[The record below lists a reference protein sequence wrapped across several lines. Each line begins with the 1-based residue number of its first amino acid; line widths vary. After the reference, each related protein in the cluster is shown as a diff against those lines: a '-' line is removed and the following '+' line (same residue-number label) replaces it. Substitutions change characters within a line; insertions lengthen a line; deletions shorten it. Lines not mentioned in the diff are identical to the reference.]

1 MYCVLLND
9 KPLYHQLDRD
19 KLPLSYFHPGYALH
33 SVSFSLLPSKPPSSR
48 SNDCR
53 WILKCYSCSAIPVQQ
68 HESPAVQ
75 DDGDF
80 SSVLSTTRSALRRR
94 PSRNVTGMRAFSNC
108 YVGKIGYYT
117 VTGPLLVGH
126 GRRLV
131 GRMSYGHCLFSRC
144 GVQWTLDTTS
154 GEETVDTPECCL
166 HTSRLPWPTS
176 NRPCLPIVVNNRG
189 RTEEK
194 EPQRSKRHNF
204 LII

>member
-94 PSRNVTGMRAFSNC
+94 PSRNVTGMCAFSNC

-131 GRMSYGHCLFSRC
+131 GRMSYGHCLFTRC
-144 GVQWTLDTTS
+144 GVQWTPLS
-154 GEETVDTPECCL
+154 AAFILVDCHDPPAIDRVYPLLLT
-166 HTSRLPWPTS
+166 
-176 NRPCLPIVVNNRG
+176 
-189 RTEEK
+189 TEE
-194 EPQRSKRHNF
+194 EPKKKNRNVQNGTIFWLYSH
-204 LII
+204 